1 MATKRKKGFFLPV
14 FTNSKARHRFLL
26 GDKIEAGVVLC
37 GTEVK
42 SIRLGNAQISESYAK
57 IINEE
62 LFLLNAHISEYEFGG
77 EENHAP
83 QQPRKLLVKK
93 RELEKLRTEVEASG
107 KAIVPIKL
115 YFKGSLVKCQLAI
128 GTGKNQRDKRQDLKK
143 RVAQREADQA
153 LKRFLKK

>member
-1 MATKRKKGFFLPV
+1 M
-14 FTNSKARHRFLL
+14 
-26 GDKIEAGVVLC
+26 
-37 GTEVK
+37 
-42 SIRLGNAQISESYAK
+42 GNAQISESYAK

-83 QQPRKLLVKK
+83 QQPRKLLLKK